1 MNHAPS
7 DHDVRADVPVL
18 EARGL
23 GVTLG
28 GRPVVR
34 DVDVTVRAG
43 EVVALT
49 GGNGSGK
56 STLVRTLLGLVPA
69 ATGEVRLFGSPI
81 ERFRE
86 WTRLSYVPQRS
97 SIAVGVPATVQEVV
111 ASGRL
116 AHRRAFLPARAAD
129 RAAVREAIAAVGLTE
144 RSDVAVG
151 TLSGGQQQR
160 VLVARALAGAPE
172 LLVLDEPN
180 AGVDL
185 VNQDAIAATIA
196 DRVRHGATVLV
207 VLHELGPFEPLL
219 TRMLVMRQGRLVHDG
234 PPDPSLAHGDIHH
247 HDHSP
252 AAAVAPGP
260 GVRAPL
266 EGGRR

>member
-1 MNHAPS
+1 MTFAEES
-7 DHDVRADVPVL
+7 GETVVAT
-18 EARGL
+18 RGL

-34 DVDVTVRAG
+34 DVDVAIRPG

-56 STLVRTLLGLVPA
+56 STLVRALLGLVPPA
-69 ATGEVRLFGSPI
+69 AGEVRLFDTPLD
-81 ERFRE
+81 RFRA

-97 SIAVGVPATVQEVV
+97 SIAVGVPATVREVV

-129 RAAVREAIAAVGLTE
+129 RMAVRDAIAAVGLTE
-144 RSDVAVG
+144 RTHVAVG

-160 VLVARALAGAPE
+160 VLVARALAGQPE

-196 DRVRHGATVLV
+196 DRVAAGATVLV

-234 PPDPSLAHGDIHH
+234 APDPSLAHGDIHH

-252 AAAVAPGP
+252 ATTATLAPGP
-260 GVRAPL
+260 GVRAPF
-266 EGGRR
+266 ERGDR

>member
-1 MNHAPS
+1 MNHP
-7 DHDVRADVPVL
+7 PVL
-18 EARGL
+18 ETRGL

-34 DVDVTVRAG
+34 DVDIVVRPG

-56 STLVRTLLGLVPA
+56 STLVRALLGLVPA
-69 ATGEVRLFGSPI
+69 ASGEVRLYDTPI
-81 ERFRE
+81 GRFRQ

-97 SIAVGVPATVQEVV
+97 SIAAGVPATVQEVV

-116 AHRRAFLPARAAD
+116 AHRRPFVPARSAD
-129 RAAVREAIAAVGLTE
+129 RAAVREAIAAVGLSE
-144 RSDVAVG
+144 RSDATVS

-160 VLVARALAGAPE
+160 VLIARALAGGPE

-196 DRVRHGATVLV
+196 ARVAGGATVLV

-234 PPDPSLAHGDIHH
+234 PPDATLAHADLHHH
-247 HDHSP
+247 HDHHEHGTRP
-252 AAAVAPGP
+252 AGEVAPGP

>member
-1 MNHAPS
+1 MTHPATEA
-7 DHDVRADVPVL
+7 VV

-34 DVDVTVRAG
+34 DVDLAIRPG

-56 STLVRTLLGLVPA
+56 STLVRVLLGLLPA
-69 ATGEVRLFGSPI
+69 ATGDALLFGTPLG
-81 ERFRE
+81 RFRE
-86 WTRLSYVPQRS
+86 WTRVSYVPQRS
-97 SIAVGVPATVQEVV
+97 SIATGVPATVREVV

-116 AHRRAFLPARAAD
+116 AHRRPFLPAREAD
-129 RAAVREAIAAVGLTE
+129 RSAVREAIAAVDLTD
-144 RSDVAVG
+144 RSDAAVG

-160 VLVARALAGAPE
+160 VLIARALAGGPE

-196 DRVRHGATVLV
+196 DRVALGATVLV

-234 PPDPSLAHGDIHH
+234 PPDATLAHGDIHH
-247 HDHSP
+247 HDH
-252 AAAVAPGP
+252 AAESAVEGLAPGP